1 MIQRAIE
8 LLEGQHFGFQLVLP
22 QSQGG
27 RVISGNWNQ
36 DNLVIPFS
44 LRATPGEVGGKSLNK
59 DGYIQLVNKAIS
71 AMAENNW
78 QKIVTS
84 RCFHLN
90 HASWDKARYIQSLRD
105 RFPESYFIVFNHP
118 VWGIWMAASPELLM
132 KRSGIELETMALA
145 GTLSAES
152 SEDWGKKEL
161 NEHEVV
167 RNMIVQT
174 LTENDV
180 NEIHVH
186 PRNELYFKTVR
197 HLQTKITGHYKGDD
211 LKLIH
216 ALSPTP
222 ALAGMPVQQTVE
234 WLVENEGYKR
244 GLYGGVI
251 SVKEGRE
258 VYAVVLLRCIH
269 VKGEQIFGFVGGGV
283 MPNSNAEIEW
293 NETVMKQNAFIFA
306 ADESNQ

>member
-1 MIQRAIE
+1 
-8 LLEGQHFGFQLVLP
+8 
-22 QSQGG
+22 
-27 RVISGNWNQ
+27 
-36 DNLVIPFS
+36 LVIPFS